1 MNCTPKVLCLIFGI
15 QCKRPNDFEVSLLR
29 ISIHF
34 IEIKVVNM
42 RNRFLCIRYIKKILY
57 FFLFLF
63 SAVFGWETAT
73 LSAQQTEETVL
84 QGIVTNNRKEPLPG
98 VTVRLDGTSI
108 GVATDD
114 TGKYVFRIPVKM
126 GTLLFTFIGYK
137 EKKIPFSINNRH
149 INVILEED
157 IQNLDEAVV
166 VGYGTTTRR
175 EATGA
180 ISVIKAEDLE
190 GLPSANISNLLQGRV
205 AGMDVTNM
213 SGAPGSGG
221 TAITIRGYNSLDVE
235 QGRRYSNPLWVVDGV
250 PLNSFTSPVTGTNLL
265 SDLNPDMIESIQILK
280 DASSAAIYGSR
291 AANGVIVVTTKKG
304 NKNQKATFSV
314 NASQSWS
321 ILPKLPTVTIG
332 RAERLFRLEQN
343 KRQMI
348 AYKDPET
355 GRYKYPT
362 SWKEI
367 YEVGDGVLDQ
377 NWSPHM
383 SLIPKLGTPL
393 EDSLNSFYANSTNFF
408 PMYYHT
414 GKITNANIQAYGGL
428 ERMTYGIGLGYYN
441 EDGILKGTGYNRI
454 DLNSQ
459 MNVTPVER
467 FNIDLRFN
475 ASIAGRMR
483 GVKSGQLTSTQN
495 VETVPGD
502 PYKLATYLPG
512 KGSFVWDK
520 IIEQYK
526 GIKERNR
533 SVRLRSNFRL
543 NLNIIEGLDV
553 STSLAAD
560 YSIERR
566 NYFAPGSLNIRGWS
580 TSLGETGINLMV
592 LNENLINYKKTF
604 NDDHTVTFVGGFS
617 YQYDQIEYTGGLAQ
631 NSPSDLIEY
640 APGGLPNISIEGSGD
655 YEEAIA
661 MKQYISDMQEKKLL
675 SWFARLEYN
684 YRQKYLLS
692 ASIRRD
698 GSSTFGKNNKWGT
711 FPSIAAGWT
720 FTEEA
725 FMKSLSSWFNFGK
738 IRASWG
744 TSGMH
749 FHQNYLAL
757 GIMQVDNSSYL
768 GSPVITPEWS
778 TGLYNQDLSWEKTKQ
793 YDFGLDLNFLNY
805 RLGATLDYY
814 YRYTDDLLLPVPLP
828 GDYNGYGQQWRN
840 AAAISNEGLEFMVE
854 YKIFDR
860 PDLYW
865 RISVNSAKNW
875 NRFEKSYDGHD
886 LDGKVI
892 GKPLNQLQALIT
904 EGFINEQ
911 SEVPTSWKTDGSNGP
926 INVGPTYM
934 QPGDYK
940 IVDVNGDGTINN
952 NDLVYVGSA
961 LPEISGGI
969 INEVRWKNF
978 DLNVL
983 FSYQLGRH
991 ILNTFI
997 PQSLEANNDYN
1008 PLLIDINKTSFWEKA
1023 GDDADYAR
1031 LQPGGGDNH
1040 VFDYLLDRHIEKV
1053 NWLKLKTLTLG
1064 YTLPQRLTQKWYID
1078 QLRIFFSGENLF
1090 TCTNY
1095 SGMDPETVDISTGI
1109 DGTLAGGGSYPL
1121 ARKLTVGITIKF

>member
-1 MNCTPKVLCLIFGI
+1 
-15 QCKRPNDFEVSLLR
+15 
-29 ISIHF
+29 
-34 IEIKVVNM
+34 
-42 RNRFLCIRYIKKILY
+42 
-57 FFLFLF
+57 
-63 SAVFGWETAT
+63 
-73 LSAQQTEETVL
+73 
-84 QGIVTNNRKEPLPG
+84 
-98 VTVRLDGTSI
+98 
-108 GVATDD
+108 
-114 TGKYVFRIPVKM
+114 
-126 GTLLFTFIGYK
+126 
-137 EKKIPFSINNRH
+137 
-149 INVILEED
+149 
-157 IQNLDEAVV
+157 
-166 VGYGTTTRR
+166 
-175 EATGA
+175 
-180 ISVIKAEDLE
+180 
-190 GLPSANISNLLQGRV
+190 
-205 AGMDVTNM
+205 
-213 SGAPGSGG
+213 
-221 TAITIRGYNSLDVE
+221 
-235 QGRRYSNPLWVVDGV
+235 
-250 PLNSFTSPVTGTNLL
+250 
-265 SDLNPDMIESIQILK
+265 
-280 DASSAAIYGSR
+280 
-291 AANGVIVVTTKKG
+291 
-304 NKNQKATFSV
+304 
-314 NASQSWS
+314 
-321 ILPKLPTVTIG
+321 
-332 RAERLFRLEQN
+332 
-343 KRQMI
+343 
-348 AYKDPET
+348 
-355 GRYKYPT
+355 
-362 SWKEI
+362 
-367 YEVGDGVLDQ
+367 
-377 NWSPHM
+377 
-383 SLIPKLGTPL
+383 
-393 EDSLNSFYANSTNFF
+393 
-408 PMYYHT
+408 
-414 GKITNANIQAYGGL
+414 
-428 ERMTYGIGLGYYN
+428 
-441 EDGILKGTGYNRI
+441 
-454 DLNSQ
+454 

-744 TSGMH
+744 PSGMH

-828 GDYNGYGQQWRN
+828 GDYNGYEQQWRN

>member
-1 MNCTPKVLCLIFGI
+1 M
-15 QCKRPNDFEVSLLR
+15 
-29 ISIHF
+29 
-34 IEIKVVNM
+34 EIKYFNGRKISRAFGGILLLMFMCGPVFSQQQVV
-42 RNRFLCIRYIKKILY
+42 
-57 FFLFLF
+57 
-63 SAVFGWETAT
+63 
-73 LSAQQTEETVL
+73 ETVI
-84 QGIVTNNRKEPLPG
+84 QGLVTNNRKEPLPG
-98 VTVRLDGTSI
+98 VTVRLEGTSI
-108 GVATDD
+108 GTATDNS
-114 TGKYVFRIPVKM
+114 GKYIFRVPIKN

-137 EKKIPFSINNRH
+137 EKKVDFKTENIH
-149 INVILEED
+149 INVVLEED
-157 IQNLDEAVV
+157 VQSLDEAVV

-180 ISVIKAEDLE
+180 ISIIKSDELK
-190 GLPSANISNLLQGRV
+190 GLPTANISNLLQGRV

-235 QGRRYSNPLWVVDGV
+235 QGRRFSNPLWVVDGV

-291 AANGVIVVTTKKG
+291 AANGVIIVTTKKG
-304 NKNQKATFSV
+304 SKNQKASFSV

-332 RAERLFRLEQN
+332 RAERLFRLEQA
-343 KRQMI
+343 KREME

-355 GRYKYPT
+355 GRYKYPA

-367 YEVGDGVLDQ
+367 YEVGNGVLDD
-377 NWSPHM
+377 NWAPNL
-383 SLIPKLGTPL
+383 SLIPKLGSAWQ
-393 EDSLNSFYANSTNFF
+393 DSLNSFYANSTNFF

-414 GKITNANIQAYGGL
+414 GKTTNANIQAYGGL

-441 EDGILKGTGYNRI
+441 EDGILKGTGYNRV

-512 KGSFVWDK
+512 EGSFVWDK
-520 IIEQYK
+520 IIEKYK

-533 SVRLRSNFRL
+533 SVRLRSNFKL
-543 NLNIIEGLDV
+543 GLDIIDGLNI

-566 NYFAPGSLNIRGWS
+566 NYFEPGSLNVRGWS
-580 TSLGETGINLMV
+580 TSLGETGLNLMI

-604 NDDHTVTFVGGFS
+604 NDEHTVSFVGGFS
-617 YQYDQIEYTGGLAQ
+617 YQYDQIEYTGGYAQ

-640 APGGLPNISIEGSGD
+640 APSGLPNISWEGSDD
-655 YEEAIA
+655 YKEPIA
-661 MKQYISDMQEKKLL
+661 MKHYISDMQEKKLL

-692 ASIRRD
+692 ASFRRD
-698 GSSTFGKNNKWGT
+698 GSSTFGKNNKWGN
-711 FPSIAAGWT
+711 FPSIAVGWT
-720 FTEEA
+720 FTEEN
-725 FMKSLSSWFNFGK
+725 FMEGLSSWFSFGK
-738 IRASWG
+738 IRVSWG

-749 FHQNYLAL
+749 FYQNYLAL
-757 GIMQVDNSSYL
+757 GIMEVDNSSYL
-768 GSPVITPEWS
+768 GNPVITPEWS
-778 TGLYNQDLSWEKTKQ
+778 TGLYNQDLSWEKTTQ
-793 YDFGLDLNFLNY
+793 YDFGLDLNFFNY
-805 RLGATLDYY
+805 RLGATIDYY
-814 YRYTDDLLLPVPLP
+814 YRYTDDLLIPVPLP
-828 GDYNGYGQQWRN
+828 GDYNGFGKQWRN
-840 AAAISNEGLEFMVE
+840 AAAISNEGLELMLE

-860 PDLYW
+860 SDLYW
-865 RISVNSAKNW
+865 RISLNGAKNW
-875 NRFEKSYDGHD
+875 NRFEKSYDNHD

-892 GKPLNQLQALIT
+892 GKSLNQIKALVT
-904 EGFINEQ
+904 NGFINDQ
-911 SEVPTSWKTDGSNGP
+911 NEVPINWKTDGSNGYM
-926 INVGPTYM
+926 NVGPTYM

-940 IVDVNGDGTINN
+940 IVDANGDGTINN

-961 LPEISGGI
+961 LPEMSGGI

-991 ILNTFI
+991 VLNTFI
-997 PQSLEANNDYN
+997 PQSLVMGNEYN
-1008 PLLIDINKTSFWEKA
+1008 PLLIDVRKTTFWEKP
-1023 GDDADYAR
+1023 GDNTDYAR
-1031 LQPGGGDNH
+1031 LQPGNGDNH
-1040 VFDYLLDRHIEKV
+1040 VFDYLLDRHVEKV

-1064 YTLPQRLTQKWYID
+1064 YSLPKSLTKRWYIE
-1078 QLRIFFSGENLF
+1078 QLRVFFSGENLF

-1095 SGMDPETVDISTGI
+1095 SGMDPETVDISTGF
-1109 DGTLAGGGSYPL
+1109 DGTYGGGGSYPL
-1121 ARKLTVGITIKF
+1121 ARKLTIGITVKF